1 LWLAVTFADME
12 PTTFTV
18 RSADRTRIACHVS
31 GAGPCVLLIP
41 GATMDAGSWGP
52 VRGVLE
58 RQATVYAID
67 RRGTGGSGS
76 TPGADVTREVEDV
89 LAILGTVGKPVA
101 LVGQSS
107 GAVLALHVLR
117 SHPAPAALLYEPPH
131 LGTAPHA
138 VPDLPERVAA
148 ALAAGD
154 QAGAV
159 ALFLRHGPGLP
170 DETIAGLRRTP
181 AWPRLLATAGALPAD
196 AALIQ
201 GVTGG
206 DLDLGG
212 IDTPIRLMVGGS
224 SPDWMRAG
232 VTAIADALPDATVA
246 VLPDEGHDAF
256 RTAPKRLAAEI
267 AAFCVRTVPL

>member
-1 LWLAVTFADME
+1 ME

-31 GAGPCVLLIP
+31 GTGPCVLLIP

-76 TPGADVTREVEDV
+76 VAAGDVTREVEDV
-89 LAILGTVGKPVA
+89 LAILTTIGKPVA

-117 SHPAPAALLYEPPH
+117 AHPAPAALLYEPPH
-131 LGTAPHA
+131 LGSAPHA
-138 VPDLPERVAA
+138 TPDLPGKVAA

-154 QAGAV
+154 RAGALE
-159 ALFLRHGPGLP
+159 LFLRHGPGLP
-170 DETIAGLRRTP
+170 DEAIGALRRTP
-181 AWPRLLATAGALPAD
+181 AWPRLLASAD
-196 AALIQ
+196 ALAGDVALID
-201 GVTGG
+201 GLTSG
-206 DLDLGG
+206 DLDLGD
-212 IDTPIRLMVGGS
+212 IDTPIRVMVGGT
-224 SPDWMRAG
+224 SPQWMRTG
-232 VTAIADALPDATVA
+232 VAAIADALPDATVA
-246 VLPDEGHDAF
+246 ELPDHGHDAY

-267 AAFCVRTVPL
+267 AAFCIRTVAL